1 MKKKALIVFKYPH
14 EWNVRVV
21 NKFSNYYET
30 ESLYIS
36 DLKNKNF
43 IEIIDEINN
52 FIESKKIEVI
62 VFDVD
67 YFKFINFFFIEKI
80 KCKKKVLF
88 TGDDFELHELHSVTA
103 SACDIILSHCPL
115 SVLKYKEKGYESYI
129 FPLETLKVIKNED
142 EKKDIDVIFF
152 GNLTPDRKEILNYI
166 DNKGINLKNVG
177 HESITSRLS
186 DNELQKLITKSKIIL
201 NLSKSR
207 SATSI
212 NNYASENIFKFS
224 YQLKGRIW
232 DAGLNGIPCV
242 SEYSPGQELLFNEDE
257 IPTFYT
263 KEECVNIL
271 KKLLSNDEELTK
283 CKNKFKSKVT
293 ELCERF
299 NNLEPIFKSLESTKD
314 KRIKLVKIPYW
325 YLRIAAK
332 QTILR
337 NVKLSNIV
345 KTIFQFKSIFEIIR
359 SSNIQVKILII
370 LESIVNVLW
379 YSFALTF
386 KSKK

>member
-1 MKKKALIVFKYPH
+1 M
-14 EWNVRVV
+14 
-21 NKFSNYYET
+21 
-30 ESLYIS
+30 
-36 DLKNKNF
+36 
-43 IEIIDEINN
+43 
-52 FIESKKIEVI
+52 
-62 VFDVD
+62 
-67 YFKFINFFFIEKI
+67 
-80 KCKKKVLF
+80 
-88 TGDDFELHELHSVTA
+88 
-103 SACDIILSHCPL
+103 
-115 SVLKYKEKGYESYI
+115 
-129 FPLETLKVIKNED
+129 
-142 EKKDIDVIFF
+142 
-152 GNLTPDRKEILNYI
+152 
-166 DNKGINLKNVG
+166 
-177 HESITSRLS
+177 
-186 DNELQKLITKSKIIL
+186 
-201 NLSKSR
+201 
-207 SATSI
+207 
-212 NNYASENIFKFS
+212 
-224 YQLKGRIW
+224 
-232 DAGLNGIPCV
+232 
-242 SEYSPGQELLFNEDE
+242 LFNEDE